1 MKLKNR
7 KKQLSQVSVALFLGI
22 GSAWVSGCNGN
33 DRSDGYGNFEATE
46 IIVSSEASGK
56 LVRYDVDEGWR
67 MAKGGVAAVVD
78 TTQLDLN
85 RRQLRAELQALLTRN
100 PSIAAEA
107 AVYRQER
114 RNLQHDLDR
123 YRRLVAEG
131 AVASRQLEELQDRAR
146 VIDRQIGSVD
156 AKRPEIADQAKAMTS
171 HIAQIEDQ
179 ISKSVVRNPV
189 SGVVLT
195 KYAEPGEIVTY
206 GKPLY
211 KIADT
216 DSMYLRVYLSGSQMS
231 QVRIGQEVEVLV
243 DGKKPAGESLK
254 GTVTWISSKAE
265 FTPKIIQTREDRVN
279 MVYAVK
285 VLVKNRNGLL
295 KIGMPGEIRFKSG
308 RGAS

>member
-1 MKLKNR
+1 M
-7 KKQLSQVSVALFLGI
+7 LGI
-22 GSAWVSGCNGN
+22 GGALASGCSGN

-46 IIVSSEASGK
+46 VIVSSEAAGK
-56 LVRYDVDEGWR
+56 LVRYDVDEGLK
-67 MAKGGVAAVVD
+67 MAKGGIAAVVD
-78 TTQLDLN
+78 TTQLDLS

-100 PSIAAEA
+100 PSISAEA
-107 AVYRQER
+107 GVYRQQR

-123 YRRLVAEG
+123 YHRLVAEG
-131 AVASRQLEELQDRAR
+131 AVASKRLEELQDQAL

-156 AKRPEIADQAKAMTS
+156 SKKPEIADQAKAITA

-179 ISKSVVRNPV
+179 ISKSVVKNPV

-243 DGKKPAGESLK
+243 DGKKPAGETLK

-285 VLVKNRNGLL
+285 VLVNNRNGLL
-295 KIGMPGEIRFKSG
+295 KIGMPGEIRFRSG
-308 RGAS
+308 RSS